1 MSKLANL
8 IGKSKTYTIGEVELE
23 FKPLKFEHINLLAEL
38 EDESKRVH
46 AMKEIIAI
54 TLKKAVPDA
63 TDEEIANLGITY
75 LKQIT
80 DAIVEVNG
88 LTPKENVSGKD

>member
-38 EDESKRVH
+38 EDESKRVD
-46 AMKEIIAI
+46 AMKKIIAI
-54 TLKKAVPDA
+54 TLKAAVQDA

-88 LTPKENVSGKD
+88 LTENVSKKD